1 MDKVNL
7 MYDTSRPNRNGTVV
21 NPDVMKKAIEEAFER
36 YPEGIPIVLR
46 DDAAS
51 SMQDFCIVLPEH
63 VVGHVFDC
71 DVDSGSATIDLVGSH
86 KELIKEVL
94 PDLSLYYRAVAD
106 NVEADGTV
114 TGMHLVSYGLSFV
127 KQEQEDNNEIKRTDS
142 TVKEC

>member
-7 MYDTSRPNRNGTVV
+7 MYDTIRPNRNGTVV
-21 NPDVMKKAIEEAFER
+21 NPDVMKKAIEEAFEK

-46 DDAAS
+46 DDAES
-51 SMQDFCIVLPEH
+51 SMQDFCTVPLEH
-63 VVGHVFDC
+63 VVGRVLDC
-71 DVDSGSATIDLVGSH
+71 DVDSGSATVDFVGSH

-127 KQEQEDNNEIKRTDS
+127 KQEQEGNSET
-142 TVKEC
+142 E